1 MNTLRPDTGHFH
13 NFMSYKREFLDEKGS
28 EDTLGRAIY
37 GLGHV
42 VSCPYLSKNIRT
54 LAHTLISKS
63 RHEMEKLSYPRA
75 KAYTM
80 CGLYEMLRAGVDADE
95 FESVF
100 NSRRDVVKSIDTL
113 VDKDTFESIFTSH
126 ANSPGRLI

>member
-1 MNTLRPDTGHFH
+1 M
-13 NFMSYKREFLDEKGS
+13 
-28 EDTLGRAIY
+28 
-37 GLGHV
+37 

-54 LAHTLISKS
+54 LANTLISKS
-63 RHEMEKLSYPRA
+63 RQEIKNLGSPRA

-100 NSRRDVVKSIDTL
+100 NSRRDTVKSIDSL
-113 VDKDTFESIFTSH
+113 VDKDNFESIFITH
-126 ANSPGRLI
+126 AKRA